1 MDFLIKNL
9 IIKTQGYHSVTA
21 LLILTEQRLVLAR
34 RAHRPHRE
42 TIKPIAAVAH
52 AVTIWIKVK
61 APSADRMVGIEW
73 ARPVVAIATSVVEP
87 AAWSAASSRQEK
99 SIAI

>member
-52 AVTIWIKVK
+52 AVTI
-61 APSADRMVGIEW
+61 
-73 ARPVVAIATSVVEP
+73 
-87 AAWSAASSRQEK
+87 
-99 SIAI
+99 